1 MKGMDASEGGL
12 GGSEVLAVPAQWG
25 LLSTP
30 NNCIGIIAAKLDLP
44 SFLALAATC
53 KPLWAV
59 LNSEELLPPFIMA
72 MVKHRMQRCRQ
83 RVLGQIDQAY
93 EDQVR
98 RACKAAE
105 TRSMDVLRHAMGSL
119 GWLQVLHARIGGVQP
134 DTICSTGKRRRTTMG
149 LIKYGSDIGSATTN
163 PTRSREVLRYFSA
176 SMCTS
181 RNVHRRRW
189 SGNSGARGQGCLS

>member
-1 MKGMDASEGGL
+1 MKGMDASEG
-12 GGSEVLAVPAQWG
+12 G

-44 SFLALAATC
+44 SFLALVATC

-72 MVKHRMQRCRQ
+72 MVKHRMQRGRQ
-83 RVLGQIDQAY
+83 RVLGQIDRAY

-105 TRSMDVLRHAMGSL
+105 TGRV
-119 GWLQVLHARIGGVQP
+119 P
-134 DTICSTGKRRRTTMG
+134 
-149 LIKYGSDIGSATTN
+149 
-163 PTRSREVLRYFSA
+163 
-176 SMCTS
+176 
-181 RNVHRRRW
+181 
-189 SGNSGARGQGCLS
+189 GQHVIS